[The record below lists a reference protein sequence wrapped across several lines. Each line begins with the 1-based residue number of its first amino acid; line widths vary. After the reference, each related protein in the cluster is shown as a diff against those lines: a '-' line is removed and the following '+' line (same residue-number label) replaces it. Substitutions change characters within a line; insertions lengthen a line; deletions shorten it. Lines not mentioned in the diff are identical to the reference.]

1 MDVDND
7 PAEAAA
13 VLGNIQTVEGDAP
26 IRARANS
33 SKAMLFYRLIDGEAR
48 IRKRQLRW
56 RTAAGREHLLELS
69 GEGHQVIA
77 EGVHPSGARY
87 EYPKGRKPLAELPQ
101 TTTELREAMLA
112 SVKAGIMA
120 RGGVVLSDT
129 GTAASHVDPASVPQ
143 ESLRAPSAER
153 FAALVADLPNPEE
166 VGREMWV
173 DVLRAMR
180 ATAADLLDDAGE
192 EAARQWSALHP
203 SHDDSRFDAAWRS
216 VAGPSSLGWEM
227 LVNKGKQWGS
237 SVAADESCLADF
249 AVLALLAPANDTA
262 APDGSRRF
270 GRLRLLSVHDA
281 INAPPRRHLLKPLVA
296 PGELSVWWGAP
307 KSGKSFLLLRLVY
320 GLVLGQGMWGMKARR
335 ACRVLYVAAEG
346 EGGFKARVLALQRQ
360 LGDAGEGFA
369 FVAQSVVIGK
379 PGTDVPAVVA
389 AAQATGA
396 DLVVVDTLAR
406 TFGAG
411 DENTAQD
418 MGVFIAALDRIRE
431 TTGAHVAVIHHGSK
445 EGRSARGS
453 GALIGAADLVV
464 NIAKGASGDPNTA
477 SVEAAKDDADGAAM
491 AFRLVPVEVGFDED
505 GAPVTT
511 CIAEETTTTPRRAPR
526 LSKQTRAALK
536 ALYET
541 VQAEGEAL
549 PAQPGFPNGLHGI
562 TEERWRRECD
572 AVRLSTAV
580 DVKGRAKAFSRAF
593 ENLRDAGCIETRG
606 GWVWQPPSNIS

>member
-237 SVAADESCLADF
+237 SVATDETCLLDF
-249 AVLALLAPANDTA
+249 ADVPLPTPANDTGTA
-262 APDGSRRF
+262 APAPRRRF
-270 GRLRLLSVHDA
+270 VPLSMADCA
-281 INAPPRRHLLKPLVA
+281 AAPARPYIIKGVLAAGDLGILFGL
-296 PGELSVWWGAP
+296 PGC
-307 KSGKSFLLLRLVY
+307 GKSALAPYLCHAVATGRDVF
-320 GLVLGQGMWGMKARR
+320 GRR
-335 ACRVLYVAAEG
+335 TRPRVVLYVAAEDG
-346 EGGFKARVLALQRQ
+346 HGMRGRFTALRTVH
-360 LGDAGEGFA
+360 GDA
-369 FVAQSVVIGK
+369 
-379 PGTDVPAVVA
+379 PGMLLLNETVNLGSADDMA
-389 AAQATGA
+389 ALLACIAECGA
-396 DLVVVDTLAR
+396 GLVVVDTLAAS
-406 TFGAG
+406 FPGLK
-411 DENTAQD
+411 ENESED
-418 MGVFIAALDRIRE
+418 MGRAVAALRTLSKPTGAAVLLIHHGTKSGEGGPRGHSLLNGAADITLEIERANPRDAARSVVFGKNRNGPAVGLSWHFIVKGEPIGLDADGDMETAALAVEDSGGRKMAKPLPPTPAAVLAALDALVAQE
-431 TTGAHVAVIHHGSK
+431 GAALPDQPDFPRGLSGVT
-445 EGRSARGS
+445 EGRWREECEQRRIS
-453 GALIGAADLVV
+453 GATKASDRERVFRDSRSTLRERGLV
-464 NIAKGASGDPNTA
+464 
-477 SVEAAKDDADGAAM
+477 E
-491 AFRLVPVEVGFDED
+491 L
-505 GAPVTT
+505 
-511 CIAEETTTTPRRAPR
+511 
-526 LSKQTRAALK
+526 
-536 ALYET
+536 
-541 VQAEGEAL
+541 
-549 PAQPGFPNGLHGI
+549 
-562 TEERWRRECD
+562 
-572 AVRLSTAV
+572 
-580 DVKGRAKAFSRAF
+580 
-593 ENLRDAGCIETRG
+593 RG
-606 GWVWQPPSNIS
+606 GYAWRIPGTG